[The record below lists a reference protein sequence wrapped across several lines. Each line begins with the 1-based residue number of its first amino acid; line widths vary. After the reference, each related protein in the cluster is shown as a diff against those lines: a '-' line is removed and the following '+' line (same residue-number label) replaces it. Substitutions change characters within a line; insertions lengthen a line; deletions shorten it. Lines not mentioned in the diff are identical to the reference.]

1 MYFFVTSQ
9 RSRDPGRPHSRL
21 PPLHHQSFHPS
32 HRLIRLRDGPSHPH
46 TRAGLRPVCVPPLA
60 GNVRQTSTIFSCQ
73 LWSHDPRVKED
84 QIVADEVGPWCR
96 RYLNVQRRVQSVC
109 HSDQTAEVRKTNV
122 ESVSLQCPLLSLMTF
137 VSALCTTSRKLL
149 PPFAREWGN
158 LWASSKCNCHTVNKA
173 DDLNR
178 QKAFLWSV

>member
-122 ESVSLQCPLLSLMTF
+122 ESVSLQCPLLSLMTCLF
-137 VSALCTTSRKLL
+137 PHSVRRVGNYYL
-149 PPFAREWGN
+149 PLQESGGIYGHRLN
-158 LWASSKCNCHTVNKA
+158 VTVT
-173 DDLNR
+173 
-178 QKAFLWSV
+178 Q